1 MAVILITKIL
11 HVTFA
16 AAWFGHKLLI
26 PRDLRQSIHSRHEHM
41 GLIQRVIRAERVG
54 IVSGLGTIATGMALV
69 VLTTGF
75 AETPLRIWLGLAA
88 VIAMIAVG
96 TLVGSPAW
104 REVRRGLEAND
115 LPHAV
120 SRVGALIGAL
130 RLEGLLW
137 ILALT
142 TMLL

>member
-1 MAVILITKIL
+1 MILITNIL

-41 GLIQRVIRAERVG
+41 GLIQRVVRAERLGV
-54 IVSGLGTIATGMALV
+54 ISGLGTLVTGMALII
-69 VLTTGF
+69 LTSGF
-75 AETPLRIWLGLAA
+75 AQTPLRIWLGLAA
-88 VIAMIAVG
+88 VIAMFMVG
-96 TLVGSPAW
+96 ALLVTPAW
-104 REVRRGLEAND
+104 RDVRSGLEAND

-120 SRVGALIGAL
+120 SRVGSLIGAL

-137 ILALT
+137 VLALT

>member
-1 MAVILITKIL
+1 MILIVKIL

-16 AAWFGHKLLI
+16 AAWFGHKILI
-26 PRDLRQSIHSRHEHM
+26 PRDLRLSIHNRHENL
-41 GLIQRVIRAERVG
+41 GLSKRMARAERLG
-54 IVSGLGTIATGMALV
+54 IISGLGTLLTGLGLIL
-69 VLTTGF
+69 LTTGF
-75 AETPLRIWLGLAA
+75 AEAPLRIWLGAAA
-88 VIAMIAVG
+88 VLAMFLVG
-96 TLVGSPAW
+96 GLVGSPAW
-104 REVRRGLEAND
+104 RDVRAGLANND
-115 LPHAV
+115 LPRAV

>member
-1 MAVILITKIL
+1 MILITKIL
-11 HVTFA
+11 HITFA

-26 PRDLRQSIHSRHEHM
+26 PRDLRKSIHSRHEHM
-41 GLIQRVIRAERVG
+41 GLIQRMVRAQRLG
-54 IVSGLGTIATGMALV
+54 IVSGLGTLVTGIALI

-88 VIAMIAVG
+88 VIAMFIVG
-96 TLVGSPAW
+96 ALLATPAW
-104 REVRRGLEAND
+104 RVVRTGLEAND

-120 SRVGALIGAL
+120 SRVGSLIGAL
-130 RLEGLLW
+130 HLEGLLW
-137 ILALT
+137 VLALT

>member
-1 MAVILITKIL
+1 MLLITKIL
-11 HVTFA
+11 HVAFA

-26 PRDLRQSIHSRHEHM
+26 PRDLRQSIHNRHEHM
-41 GLIQRVIRAERVG
+41 GLIRRVVRAERVG
-54 IVSGLGTIATGMALV
+54 IVSGLGTLATGIALI

-88 VIAMIAVG
+88 VIAMVMVG
-96 TLVGSPAW
+96 ALLGSPAW
-104 REVRRGLEAND
+104 RDVRSGLEAND

-120 SRVGALIGAL
+120 SRVGPLIGAL